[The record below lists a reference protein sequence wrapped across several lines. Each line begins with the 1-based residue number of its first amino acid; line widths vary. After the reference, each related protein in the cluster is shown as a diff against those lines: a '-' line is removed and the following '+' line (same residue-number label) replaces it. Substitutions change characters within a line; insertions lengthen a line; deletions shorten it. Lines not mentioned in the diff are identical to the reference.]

1 MTKWVLRVKI
11 VGDNEE
17 LKELYQKQIDKLVKE
32 GAPGAVDPKNP
43 QKRQVIATAGKIRI
57 KVDKGNLK

>member
-1 MTKWVLRVKI
+1 M
-11 VGDNEE
+11 E
-17 LKELYQKQIDKLVKE
+17 QKQIDKLVKE
-32 GAPGAVDPKNP
+32 GVPAAQDQKNP